1 MIDRIAVVSVAACII
16 ALTFLLLFIAGVSA
30 N

>member
-1 MIDRIAVVSVAACII
+1 MIDRIAVVFVVACII
-16 ALTFLLLFIAGVSA
+16 ALAFLLLFIAGVPA